1 MRLFTFWST
10 HAAELLA
17 LFERHVLLVGLST
30 LVAIAIGVPAGIA
43 AARRPR
49 AGRVILA
56 IANAAQTI
64 PSLALL
70 GFLLP
75 LPLVGG
81 VGSRVAIA
89 ALILYALLPIVRG
102 TVVGLTSVDR
112 GVVAAGVAMG
122 MTSRQLLWMV
132 EIPLALP
139 SIVGGIRVAAVIGV
153 GTATV
158 AAAVGAGGLGEY
170 LFRGLSMVD
179 STVILAGAIP
189 AALLALF
196 ADGLLTYAE
205 RALRPAGRSHAP
217 RLVQLGMA
225 TAVVAVLVVSFVG
238 LRSSSN
244 AVVVGSKNF
253 TEQVILGELIAQT
266 LEGHHIAVTRKLN
279 LGGTFICD
287 RALRSGDIDVYPE
300 YTGTALTAIFHATVP
315 REQVMDA
322 TRARYA
328 DAGVTV
334 MPPLGFDNTFAIL
347 VRRADAEKFGLKTI
361 GDLTRVAGQWQP
373 GFGFEFIEREDGYRG
388 LTAAYALAFGK
399 EPRAM
404 DLSLMYRALANG
416 DVDVIA
422 GDATSAL
429 ITSFDLVRLEDDR
442 HYFPPYDAVMVA
454 RTSTLLRMPEMRRA
468 LAELSGRVSVS
479 DMQAMNHAVDVDH
492 KDVAEVVR
500 AFLQQLQRTAAR
512 AAE

>member
-1 MRLFTFWST
+1 MRLFTFWAA
-10 HAAELLA
+10 HAHELLT
-17 LFERHVLLVGLST
+17 LFERHLLLVGLST
-30 LVAIAIGVPAGIA
+30 LVAIAVGLPAGIA
-43 AARRPR
+43 ASRRPR
-49 AGRVILA
+49 AGRVILGV
-56 IANAAQTI
+56 ANAAQTI

-75 LPLVGG
+75 LPFVGG

-102 TVVGLTSVDR
+102 TVAGLASVDR

-132 EIPLALP
+132 ELPLALP
-139 SIVGGIRVAAVIGV
+139 SIVAGIRVAAVIGV

-170 LFRGLSMVD
+170 IFRGLSMVD
-179 STVILAGAIP
+179 STVILAGAVP
-189 AALLALF
+189 AAALALA
-196 ADGLLTYAE
+196 ADGLLAAAE
-205 RALRPAGRSHAP
+205 RALRPARRGAAP
-217 RLVQLGMA
+217 RLAQGAL
-225 TAVVAVLVVSFVG
+225 AVTVIAILIVAAIG
-238 LRSSSN
+238 LRSSSS
-244 AVVVGSKNF
+244 AIVVGSKNF

-266 LEGHHIAVTRKLN
+266 LERHQLTVTRKLN

-287 RALRSGDIDVYPE
+287 HALRSGDIDVYPE

-315 REQVMDA
+315 REEVMDA

-328 DAGVTV
+328 DVGVTV
-334 MPPLGFDNTFAIL
+334 LPPLGFDNTFAIL
-347 VRRADAEKFGLKTI
+347 VRRADAERFGLKTI
-361 GDLTRVAGQWQP
+361 GDLRKVAAQWQP
-373 GFGFEFIEREDGYRG
+373 GFGFEFIERNDGYRG
-388 LTAAYALAFGK
+388 LTAAYDLSFGK

-442 HYFPPYDAVMVA
+442 HYFPPYDAVAVA
-454 RTSTLLRMPEMRRA
+454 RTSTLLRLPAVRRA
-468 LAELSGRVSVS
+468 LEELSGKVSVAE
-479 DMQAMNHAVDVDH
+479 MQAMNHAVDVDH
-492 KDVAEVVR
+492 KDVSDVVR
-500 AFLQQLQRTAAR
+500 AFLQRLR
-512 AAE
+512 